1 MNTNGLSE
9 LEQVRGDEP
18 GRAQPRPFR
27 HAGPGPAGGAAK
39 WRLPAAASGCDPARR
54 GFAAPRRPCKGSTPQ
69 KGTVRAASPGDPLG
83 TQRHASARRRTP
95 PRVKAPRVPA
105 RLRPAAGDPRW
116 RQQGAGLPRV
126 GPAVRSRSVHA
137 GCGPAARS
145 LSSFQRLTLKRC
157 AIIHPEDTWK
167 HSRGIKCVSN
177 RVSKCF
183 INVSFVVT
191 DN

>member
-18 GRAQPRPFR
+18 GRARPRPFR

-95 PRVKAPRVPA
+95 TRVKAPASPPA
-105 RLRPAAGDPRW
+105 SGPRRAIPAGGSRGQGCPAWAPPCAPAVCTR
-116 RQQGAGLPRV
+116 GAGLPHE
-126 GPAVRSRSVHA
+126 AFLRSSA
-137 GCGPAARS
+137 
-145 LSSFQRLTLKRC
+145 
-157 AIIHPEDTWK
+157 
-167 HSRGIKCVSN
+167 
-177 RVSKCF
+177 
-183 INVSFVVT
+183 
-191 DN
+191 